1 MEPDE
6 LTRRLADA
14 YRRRG
19 LDDTRVEGLQRLSAG
34 ASAETWRF
42 ERVAG
47 NGRETM
53 IVQVFTGERQFAA
66 SLDKHTQGLV
76 QRVAHQAGIPTPR
89 VDLVFEPDDG
99 LGEGFVS
106 AFIAGETL
114 GQRITRAP
122 ELAAARQALPGQC
135 ARVLADIHRTDTTS
149 LPPLPAEPPAR
160 MIGQLRELHDGFGV
174 RLPVFELAFA
184 WLRKHLP
191 DGHQRRLVHGDFRN
205 GNFIVGQAGLVSVLD
220 WEAAHL
226 GDPLEDLGW
235 MCMNAWRF
243 GRIEQPVGG
252 FGSRNDFYRAYEAA
266 SGTPVD
272 PARVRYWEVFGTL
285 RWGIICQWFGHQ
297 FTSGEVPVVE
307 RAAIGRRV
315 AETEIDLLD
324 LIEGI
329 E

>member
-1 MEPDE
+1 MENAE
-6 LTRRLADA
+6 LNRRLADA
-14 YRRRG
+14 YQRRG
-19 LDDTRVEGLQRLSAG
+19 LGDTRIEGLQRLSAG

-47 NGRETM
+47 TSRAAM
-53 IVQVFTGERQFAA
+53 IVQVFTGEKQFAA

-76 QRVAHQAGIPTPR
+76 QRAAHEAGIPTPR
-89 VDLVFEPDDG
+89 LDLVFEPRDG

-106 AFIAGETL
+106 TFVGGETL

-122 ELAAARQALPGQC
+122 ELAKARELLPGQC
-135 ARVLADIHRTDTTS
+135 ARVLADIHRMDTTP
-149 LPPLPAEPPAR
+149 LPPLPAEAPAR
-160 MIGQLRELHDGFGV
+160 MLDQLLRTHDTFAT

-184 WLRKHLP
+184 WLRQHLP

-205 GNFIVGQAGLVSVLD
+205 GNFIVNDQGLVAVLD

-243 GRIEQPVGG
+243 GQIDRPVGG
-252 FGSRNDFYRAYEAA
+252 FGGRQDFYLAYEAA
-266 SGTPVD
+266 SGAPVD
-272 PARVRYWEVFGTL
+272 PERVRFWEIFGTL

-297 FTSGEVPVVE
+297 FTSGEVPVIE

-324 LIEGI
+324 LIEGV